1 MISIATTK
9 ARPPSSRQ
17 STGNPHGCSLLGGL
31 LVAVLTVLGPG
42 CASRPATLEVKVPV
56 YVSCVKEVPVRP
68 TFASPSLPGDASEGE
83 KVLALARDTLL
94 HFKYEGQ
101 LVAIITGCM

>member
-1 MISIATTK
+1 MISISNGK
-9 ARPPSSRQ
+9 ARPPASCQ
-17 STGNPHGCSLLGGL
+17 SNGKPHGCSLLGGL
-31 LVAVLTVLGPG
+31 LVAVLTVLATG

-56 YVSCVKEVPVRP
+56 YVSCVTERPVRP
-68 TFASPSLPGDASEGE
+68 TFASLALSGDASEGE

-101 LVAIITGCM
+101 LEAALAGCI